1 MSEQVSVELDLT
13 GASLGPWKLEH
24 LLGEGAMAR
33 VYQARH
39 EQDGRVAAVKV
50 LRAEHSK
57 DAELVQRFVREARA
71 IAAVQHENIPLAYDV
86 GEHRAPDGTAVTYQ
100 VMERLEGKL
109 LSDAC
114 DAGPLPLQRAV
125 RICLKVAR
133 ALHAAHQIG
142 VVHRDIKPENV
153 FLHGQDEAVK
163 VLDFGMAKLTKQVG
177 EMPKSGTMEGV
188 VLGTPEYMAPEQAL
202 GRPVDLRADV
212 YAVGLMLYE
221 LLTGARPFS
230 GDTFGKL
237 LVQITSRPVEPLP
250 QTLRDGTAVPPA
262 LAEAVMKCLAKN
274 PDDRFPSAEALAD
287 ALQPFS
293 GEPAPPPRPAAP
305 APPPALTPR
314 LSFTE
319 LEAIKPS
326 KAPLIVAAVAGAALL
341 VAILWAVATKF

>member
-1 MSEQVSVELDLT
+1 MSVELDLT
-13 GASLGPWKLEH
+13 GASLGAWKVEQ

-33 VYQARH
+33 VYQAKH

-50 LRAEHSK
+50 LRAEHGK
-57 DAELVQRFVREARA
+57 DGELVQRFLREARA
-71 IAAVQHENIPLAYDV
+71 VAAIHHENIPEAYDF
-86 GEHRAPDGTAVTYQ
+86 GEQRAPDGTTVTYQ

-114 DAGPLPLQRAV
+114 DAGPLPLERAV
-125 RICLKVAR
+125 RICLHVAR
-133 ALHAAHQIG
+133 ALQAAHAIG

-153 FLHGQDEAVK
+153 FLHGPAETVK
-163 VLDFGMAKLTKQVG
+163 VLDFGMAKLTKPVG

-221 LLTGARPFS
+221 LLTGARPFT
-230 GDTFGKL
+230 GETFGKL
-237 LVQITSRPVEPLP
+237 LVQITSRPVPTLP
-250 QTLRDGTAVPPA
+250 EKLADGTPVPPA
-262 LAEAVMKCLAKN
+262 LADAVMRCLAKN

-293 GEPAPPPRPAAP
+293 GEPAPPPRPP
-305 APPPALTPR
+305 APVPGASPELSPR

-326 KAPLIVAAVAGAALL
+326 RTPLIIAAVVGVALL
-341 VAILWAVATKF
+341 SAILWALATKF